1 MPQIVGRI
9 RKLVTGPNGTIMDLM
24 TPARPKTSRSSRVP
38 RPTRKPESAKP
49 KGERLQ
55 EYSIDELAR
64 AASSTVRNVRAYQD
78 RGLVPPPERRGR
90 RGIYTESHL
99 ARIRLISQ
107 LLDRGYSLSNIG
119 ELLEAWQ
126 QGQELTQL
134 LGLENALTS
143 PWSDEVPGYIT
154 MPELLKLF
162 PGSVT
167 PETVRKVLE
176 LGLLQPDGLRF
187 RMPSPRIIQAAGEL
201 ARLGIPLGEM
211 LDIIR
216 MLRGNVERVAKEM
229 VLLIEKYILN
239 LFGDDNLPPP
249 NEVPKLADTIW
260 RLRPLVNMAVNAEVA
275 RAMEKTA
282 NQVLGDRLGYILEH
296 LHDRP

>member
-1 MPQIVGRI
+1 MTVMKSARSKSTRAKRAP
-9 RKLVTGPNGTIMDLM
+9 RKLASAISKSPS
-24 TPARPKTSRSSRVP
+24 PK
-38 RPTRKPESAKP
+38 
-49 KGERLQ
+49 

-64 AASSTVRNVRAYQD
+64 AAASTVRNVRAYQD

-90 RGIYTESHL
+90 NGVYTESHL

-119 ELLEAWQ
+119 ELISAWQ
-126 QGQELTQL
+126 QGQELTKL

-143 PWSDEVPGYIT
+143 PWSDEVPGHIT

-162 PGSVT
+162 PG
-167 PETVRKVLE
+167 TVSAEAIRKVVE
-176 LGLLQPDGLRF
+176 LGLLVPDGLRF

-201 ARLGIPLGEM
+201 AKLGIPLTEM
-211 LDIIR
+211 LDVVR

-229 VLLIEKYILN
+229 VLLIEKYILH
-239 LFGDDNLPPP
+239 LFGEGNLPPP
-249 NEVPKLADTIW
+249 EEVPKLADTIW

-275 RAMEKTA
+275 RAMEKSA
-282 NQVLGDRLGYILEH
+282 NQVLGDRLAYIFEH
-296 LHDRP
+296 LHDK

>member
-1 MPQIVGRI
+1 MMAAMKSQ
-9 RKLVTGPNGTIMDLM
+9 
-24 TPARPKTSRSSRVP
+24 
-38 RPTRKPESAKP
+38 PTKKRKPV
-49 KGERLQ
+49 RLPRKQ
-55 EYSIDELAR
+55 AASKQKSDRLREYSIDELAH

-107 LLDRGYSLSNIG
+107 LLDRGYSLANIG
-119 ELLEAWQ
+119 ELLDAWQ
-126 QGQELTQL
+126 RGQELTQL

-143 PWSDEVPGYIT
+143 PWVDEVPAHIT

-162 PGSVT
+162 PGEAT
-167 PETVRKVLE
+167 AENIRKVIE

-187 RMPSPRIIQAAGEL
+187 LMPSPRIIQAAGEL
-201 ARLGIPLGEM
+201 ARLGIPLSEM
-211 LDIIR
+211 LDIVR

-249 NEVPKLADTIW
+249 HEVPRLADTIW

-282 NQVLGDRLGYILEH
+282 NQVLGDRLAYILEH
-296 LHDRP
+296 LHDRNK